1 MDGNW
6 DLRNYHYYNAY
17 ALLNG
22 RLAWDIAPAM
32 LQTYH
37 NPLLELPF
45 YFLVQADVAPRVI
58 SFLLAASTGIAAFF
72 LVRTTLLLFPA
83 GMAGRRLWI
92 AAAIALG
99 VIGSAGHAALGTAPH
114 QIPAPAPAHGP

>member
-72 LVRTTLLLFPA
+72 LARTTLLLFPA
-83 GMAGRRLWI
+83 GMAGRPIGI
-92 AAAIALG
+92 AAAIAIG
-99 VIGSAGHAALGTAPH
+99 VTGSAGHGVFRTPPNARPPP
-114 QIPAPAPAHGP
+114 PAPIPP